1 MLDKQIPT
9 STLSGQAGLG
19 MVPAA
24 LLQDTADSLHGSKEA
39 GDEGQ
44 RLHTLAA
51 YGLAS
56 TPPEADFDNF
66 ATMAAD
72 LFRLPISLVNLV
84 GERNLIVKGRFG
96 LEVESIPR
104 EGAFC
109 AYTILSDHV
118 FVVPDLAADARFA
131 GHPLVAETGFRFY
144 AGAPLVS
151 PLNGHRIGSLCLVD
165 RVPHP
170 PLDEREMRLFSGLAA
185 LVMDRMELRRAEHR
199 LRYLA
204 HNDPLTGCANRA
216 KLGELTDTARA
227 AGRPA
232 AMVLLDLDS
241 FKHINDTLGHAAGD
255 TLLVEVGRRLTAAL
269 DGRGTLGRLG
279 GDEFAA
285 LLPGLDDADA
295 ACGLAHSLQ
304 ESLDPPFLIAGREFR
319 VGASASASASAG
331 VALAPPGEVGHLLAS
346 ADLALY
352 RAKSEGRRQC
362 RLFNPAMGE
371 RYVARR
377 ALEEEVSRAARD
389 GEFELHFQPQIC
401 LGRGVLIGAEALLRW
416 RHPQQGLLPPAA
428 FLDALE
434 AGCMAGAVGDWVIEE
449 GCRQAAAWREQGL
462 DLRIGVNLFAEQIRA
477 GNLESTV
484 RGALE
489 RWALPAS
496 ALELELTETIALRHD
511 DDLLAPLHA
520 LHAHGVG
527 VALDDFGT
535 GFASLSMLRR
545 CPLSRLKIDRGFV
558 SELGTDGDLGSGS
571 DRSDVVIVE
580 AVLAL
585 GRGLGLGVVAEGV
598 KTEAQAAFLAAHGC
612 NEAQGYFYGRPVP
625 APCLLAAARSQ
636 SRRFGAKG
644 NAKGAAPAS
653 RPVATPSSRYVRRRT
668 AG

>member
-1 MLDKQIPT
+1 MLDKQPT
-9 STLSGQAGLG
+9 APPSGHAGIG
-19 MVPAA
+19 AVP
-24 LLQDTADSLHGSKEA
+24 

-56 TPPEADFDNF
+56 TPSEADFDNF
-66 ATMAAD
+66 AAMAAD
-72 LFRLPISLVNLV
+72 LFRLPIGLINLV
-84 GERNLIVKGRFG
+84 GEQHLTVKGRSG
-96 LEVESIPR
+96 LQVESIPR

-109 AYTILSDHV
+109 TYTIRSDNV
-118 FVVPDLAADARFA
+118 FVVPDLAADARFS
-131 GHPLVAETGFRFY
+131 GHPLVTELGFRFY

-151 PLNGHRIGSLCLVD
+151 PMGGHRIGTLCIVD
-165 RVPHP
+165 RAPHP
-170 PLDEREMRLFSGLAA
+170 PLDEREMRLLRGFAA
-185 LVMDRMELRRAEHR
+185 LVMDRMELRRAENR

-216 KLGELTDTARA
+216 KLGELTEAAVA
-227 AGRPA
+227 AGGPI

-241 FKHINDTLGHAAGD
+241 FKHVNDTLGHAAGD
-255 TLLVEVGRRLTAAL
+255 MLLVEVGRRLAAAL
-269 DGRGTLGRLG
+269 AGRGTLGRLG

-285 LLPGLDDADA
+285 LLPGLADADA
-295 ACGLAHSLQ
+295 ACGLAHAMQ
-304 ESLDPPFLIAGREFR
+304 ESFDPPFLIAGREFR
-319 VGASASASASAG
+319 VGASAG
-331 VALAPPGEVGHLLAS
+331 VAVAPPAEVGHLLAS

-362 RLFNPAMGE
+362 RLFDPAMRE

-377 ALEEEVSRAARD
+377 ALEEEVGRAARD
-389 GEFELHFQPQIC
+389 NEFELHFQPQIS

-416 RHPQQGLLPPAA
+416 RHPKRGLLPPAA

-434 AGCMAGAVGDWVIEE
+434 AGSMAGAVGDWVIEE

-462 DLRIGVNLFAEQIRA
+462 ALRVGVNLFAEQIRA
-477 GNLESTV
+477 GKLEDTV
-484 RGALE
+484 RAALD

-511 DDLLAPLHA
+511 DELLAPLHA

-558 SELGTDGDLGSGS
+558 SELGTEGALGSGS

-598 KTEAQAAFLAAHGC
+598 ETEAQAAFLAAHGC
-612 NEAQGYFYGRPVP
+612 DEAQGYFYGPP
-625 APCLLAAARSQ
+625 APASHMLAAAPAQ
-636 SRRFGAKG
+636 ARRFRADRT
-644 NAKGAAPAS
+644 AQPHPAPAA
-653 RPVATPSSRYVRRRT
+653 RVPRRR
-668 AG
+668 AGGKGPV

>member
-1 MLDKQIPT
+1 M
-9 STLSGQAGLG
+9 SN
-19 MVPAA
+19 MPAA
-24 LLQDTADSLHGSKEA
+24 LLRGCAGA
-39 GDEGQ
+39 AVPGDEGQ

-56 TPPEADFDNF
+56 TPSEADFDNF
-66 ATMAAD
+66 ASMAAD
-72 LFRLPISLVNLV
+72 LFKLPIGLINLV
-84 GERNLIVKGRFG
+84 GERHLTVKGRSG
-96 LEVESIPR
+96 LQVESIPR
-104 EGAFC
+104 DGAFC
-109 AYTILSDHV
+109 TYTILSDNV
-118 FVVPDLAADARFA
+118 FVVPDLAADTRFA
-131 GHPLVAETGFRFY
+131 GHPLVTELGFRFY

-151 PLNGHRIGSLCLVD
+151 PLNGHRIGTLCIVD

-170 PLDEREMRLFSGLAA
+170 ALDERGMRLLSGLAA

-216 KLGELTDTARA
+216 KLGELTEAVKA
-227 AGRPA
+227 EARPA

-241 FKHINDTLGHAAGD
+241 FKHVNDTLGHAAGD
-255 TLLVEVGRRLTAAL
+255 ALLVEVGRRLTAAL

-285 LLPGLDDADA
+285 LLPGFGDAAA
-295 ACGLAHSLQ
+295 ACGLAHALQ
-304 ESLDPPFLIAGREFR
+304 KSLDPPFLIAGREFR
-319 VGASASASASAG
+319 VGASAG
-331 VALAPPGEVGHLLAS
+331 VAVAPPAEVGHLLAS

-352 RAKSEGRRQC
+352 HAKTEGRRQC
-362 RLFNPAMGE
+362 RMFEMAMRE
-371 RYVARR
+371 KYIARR

-401 LGRGVLIGAEALLRW
+401 LKRKVLIGAEALLRW
-416 RHPQQGLLPPAA
+416 RHPERGLLPPNV

-434 AGCMAGAVGDWVIEE
+434 AGAMAGAVGDWVVEE
-449 GCRQAAAWREQGL
+449 GCRQAALWRRQGL
-462 DLRIGVNLFAEQIRA
+462 ELRIGVNLFAEQIRA
-477 GNLESTV
+477 GNLEATV
-484 RGALE
+484 RAALE

-511 DDLLAPLHA
+511 DELLAPLHA

-558 SELGTDGDLGSGS
+558 SELGMKGDLGSGS

-598 KTEAQAAFLAAHGC
+598 ETEAQAAFLAAHGC
-612 NEAQGYFYGRPVP
+612 NEAQGYLYGRP
-625 APCLLAAARSQ
+625 
-636 SRRFGAKG
+636 
-644 NAKGAAPAS
+644 APAS
-653 RPVATPSSRYVRRRT
+653 RMLAAAPGQSRHFRADQTAPSGAAPDAARASRPPAAPSSRYVRRRRT
-668 AG
+668 HAS